1 MTAFLPAV
9 GDMLCGIVFIS
20 HANVLKFGLI
30 TDTHYIEYPD
40 EFMELMHEKIQDFI
54 DCKFGRT
61 HPSRIE
67 ASKETSTA
75 PSRM

>member
-40 EFMELMHEKIQDFI
+40 EFMDIMHEKIQEFL
-54 DCKFGRT
+54 DCKFGST
-61 HPSRIE
+61 HPSRV
-67 ASKETSTA
+67 KEENKESGA
-75 PSRM
+75 RM